1 MKTIAVAPKNE
12 KDFSFISELLKKLG
26 YNPMILS
33 EDEIED
39 RNLLKMMVKE
49 KKEDYVSR
57 DEVMKALGENES

>member
-39 RNLLKMMVKE
+39 RNLLKNDDK
-49 KKEDYVSR
+49 
-57 DEVMKALGENES
+57 GEERGLRFS